1 MTDHLPTVIGSYLS
15 PYVRKVLACLH
26 LKGLAYRIDPI
37 VPFYGNDEFA
47 RLSPLRRVPVL
58 IDGDVVLADSSVIC
72 AYLDERYPDPPLLPQ
87 GAALRARARWF
98 EEYAD
103 SRLGDTIVWHLY
115 NQVVIRRFVWGE
127 APDEALLRQAR
138 EVEIPQSLDYLE
150 SELPAQG
157 TLFDPQHGTLSLAD
171 VALAAFFR
179 NAAFARYSIDATR
192 WPRSAGFV
200 DRVLGHPALATLA
213 PFEVLSLRTPI
224 AQVRDALAAAGA
236 PISEHSFGSDAPQ
249 RGLFKT

>member
-1 MTDHLPTVIGSYLS
+1 
-15 PYVRKVLACLH
+15 VLACLH
-26 LKGLAYRIDPI
+26 LKGLPYRIDPI

-58 IDGDVVLADSSVIC
+58 IDGDVLLADSTVIC
-72 AYLDERYPDPPLLPQ
+72 EYLEERYPEPALLPQ
-87 GAALRARARWF
+87 GAAPRARARWF

-103 SRLGDTIVWHLY
+103 TRLGDAIVWHLY

-150 SELPAQG
+150 SELPAEG
-157 TLFDPQHGTLSLAD
+157 TLFDAQRGTLSLAD
-171 VALAAFFR
+171 IALASFFR
-179 NAAFARYSIDATR
+179 NAAFSRYSVDATR
-192 WPRSAGFV
+192 WPKTAAYIN
-200 DRVLGHPALATLA
+200 RVLGQPAFATLA
-213 PFEVLSLRTPI
+213 PFETLSLRTPI

-236 PISEHSFGSDAPQ
+236 PISERSYGSDAPR
-249 RGLFKT
+249 RGVFAT